1 MAPPLNVFG
10 QTRMTLSDAIRL
22 SQEHSYG
29 VKSAR
34 SDSLSAIFDLGA
46 ARASRF
52 PTLSLSA
59 MGSHINKLQTISL
72 PFVGTQT
79 LGVKDRYQADLKLSL
94 PLYTGGRISNQIKI
108 QREIANGKS
117 YSLES
122 ERLDNAYLTR
132 KAYMGYMAAQAVTAS
147 AAASLSRLKLIQ
159 VDVQNLYNAG
169 MADSVDIL
177 ESEIALEK
185 AQQSLDQ
192 QITQEQNAGS
202 VLSRLVGFGP
212 GDSLV
217 AADSIPIP
225 DFEMYKDLKP
235 TIEEIN
241 RPELQALNSRV
252 RAAGLVVKL
261 NTSNFFPILSG
272 VGGYS
277 YGKPNLDQFN
287 NTWNDYWTA
296 GLNLSWDFNIGGKT
310 IYNVRSANETANSL
324 KMTKSDLEESLLLGA
339 QTSLQTLN
347 YAYNSYVTS
356 QRQFDLSQREFHL
369 AENQERAGKISTNRL
384 LELEA
389 NLTTTEQM
397 YQVSLINYYISETE
411 YLYATGST
419 KIFGGF

>member
-225 DFEMYKDLKP
+225 DYEMYKDLKP

-261 NTSNFFPILSG
+261 NTSNFFPMLSG

-339 QTSLQTLN
+339 QTALQNLN
-347 YAYNSYVTS
+347 YSYNSYTTS
-356 QRQFDLSQREFHL
+356 QRQFDLSQLEFHL
-369 AENQERAGKISTNRL
+369 AKNQERAGKISTNRL

-389 NLTTTEQM
+389 NLTATEQM
-397 YQVSLINYYISETE
+397 YRVSMINYYISETE

>member
-225 DFEMYKDLKP
+225 DYEMYKDLKP